1 MRHEREEQ
9 PKLSRCL
16 CTKQPSL
23 LLAGEVGS
31 KCWQPFKYVQ
41 EEKHGSQLPQLSIF
55 QVQGNVRFG
64 TLEIAGTYSSPEKS
78 T

>member
-1 MRHEREEQ
+1 M
-9 PKLSRCL
+9 L
-16 CTKQPSL
+16 T
-23 LLAGEVGS
+23 
-31 KCWQPFKYVQ
+31 PFKYMQ
-41 EEKHGSQLPQLSIF
+41 ERKHGSQLTQLSIF